1 MARRGGPEA
10 ERRARGDQ
18 TRRALIDAARE
29 LFADPGYFETSATD
43 IVERAGVGTRGA
55 FYHHF
60 TDKAALFRVVFE
72 EVEQDLI
79 RRAMSSPGPDDPFDR
94 LTAAF
99 GGFLDGALQPE
110 VQRIMLIDGTA
121 VLGWEAR
128 RAIEEHNSL
137 AAIEEVLRR
146 AMADGTIE
154 PQPTREL
161 TQILVAALEEAALL
175 VARSEDGDEAR
186 HRTGLVLDQILQGL
200 RPPAHSSDRSR
211 TEGVAR

>member
-1 MARRGGPEA
+1 MAQRGGAEA
-10 ERRARGDQ
+10 DRRARGDQ
-18 TRRALIDAARE
+18 TRRALIAAARQ

-60 TDKAALFRVVFE
+60 ADKADLFRAVFE

-79 RRAMSSPGPDDPFDR
+79 RRGLSTPGPDDPFER
-94 LTAAF
+94 LTSAF
-99 GGFLDGALQPE
+99 HGFLDGALQPE

-128 RAIEEHNSL
+128 RAIEEHNSI

-154 PQPTREL
+154 RQPTREL
-161 TQILVAALEEAALL
+161 THILVAALEEAALL
-175 VARSEDGDEAR
+175 VARSGDDDEVR
-186 HRTGLVLDQILQGL
+186 HRAGRVVDQLLGGL
-200 RPPAHSSDRSR
+200 RPRARRRSSSR
-211 TEGVAR
+211 